1 MLEPTLTFAASRNGI
16 CAWWAETPLD
26 CSGSAGSSFSKGYPA
41 QRAFLPPA
49 ELSVSLPN
57 FGANRLQ
64 TVSRFSLHS
73 STDNLS
79 GTLSP
84 DSKHNRPTHFS
95 FCSPIDPPRLV
106 IHENDSLHNFKP
118 GGTCHITQDVDKLAH
133 TSFFPLDVALCPDSC
148 RVRRTA
154 GIVVLP
160 SIRHCSLLCPN
171 HE

>member
-1 MLEPTLTFAASRNGI
+1 MLEPTLTFCGQSKRYLCMVGRNPVGLFRKR
-16 CAWWAETPLD
+16 WLFVFQ
-26 CSGSAGSSFSKGYPA
+26 GVSSSKS
-41 QRAFLPPA
+41 FLPPA

-160 SIRHCSLLCPN
+160 SIRHCSLLCPKP
-171 HE
+171 